1 MDENG
6 GECDKPL
13 GNIKCELIPEAT
25 GVVVGCKVENIKN
38 SQYEISYQ
46 PTHRGKHQLSIRV
59 EEVHIRGSPFTVV
72 VKVPIQR
79 LGTPVRIIDKV
90 SQPWVVNGL
99 PLSLLP
105 LSLTASNWGV
115 AVRDSGEIVVA
126 ENESHCVSI
135 FTHNGTKIRTFGT
148 EGSSHGQFSAP
159 RGVVFDSDGNIL
171 VADGGNYRIQKF
183 KAEGEFLTT
192 VGRKGSGY
200 LEFECPVG
208 IGINHLNKKL
218 CICECSSN
226 RRVQILNENLTFSSS
241 FSGSGSGDGQ
251 FNYPWD
257 VAFDSTGS
265 VYIADGGNHRI
276 QVFTP
281 VGGFLREFGR
291 KGSSEGELN
300 YPSSVSIDSEDIV
313 YVAEKEGHRVSIFT
327 CQGKFIRSFGIKG
340 ARPGEFTEPCGIAV
354 NASGLVYVSDRYN
367 HRIQIF

>member
-6 GECDKPL
+6 GEFDKPL

-59 EEVHIRGSPFTVV
+59 EEAHIRGSPFTVV

-90 SQPWVVNGL
+90 SQPW
-99 PLSLLP
+99 
-105 LSLTASNWGV
+105 GV
-115 AVRDSGEIVVA
+115 AVRDSGETVVA

-135 FTHNGTKIRTFGT
+135 FTHNGTKINTFGT

-183 KAEGEFLTT
+183 KAEGEFLTA

-218 CICECSSN
+218 YICECSSN
-226 RRVQILNENLTFSSS
+226 HRVQILNEDLTFSTTFGSH
-241 FSGSGSGDGQ
+241 GSGSGDGQ
-251 FNYPWD
+251 FSYPWD

-265 VYIADGGNHRI
+265 VYIADGGNHCI

-281 VGGFLREFGR
+281 EGKFLRKFGK
-291 KGSSEGELN
+291 KGSGEGELKW
-300 YPSSVSIDSEDIV
+300 PSSVSIDSEDIV
-313 YVAEKEGHRVSIFT
+313 YVAERDGHRVSIFT

-354 NASGLVYVSDRYN
+354 NASGLVYVSERYN